1 MMTHK
6 ANIHICAP
14 DRERLQRQT
23 ERERVRSYR
32 LHSIFFSLPPIILV
46 LYRKM
51 ESAAVSK
58 TTKGLPNRVH

>member
-14 DRERLQRQT
+14 DRETRET

-32 LHSIFFSLPPIILV
+32 LHSIFFFLYRPLV